1 MKSNTPSR
9 GLDLPLQAPTQTP
22 VGAGQISNVATLPTT
37 TLAPKPLPYYPRTML
52 TAVQFSNSILI
63 NYYITIKDSLYHA
76 CIDFSFNGRPY
87 TFQVTKWAGTGF
99 AYFLSLFHAYIPRD
113 VNMFGSIG
121 SDGSYLGHTQQKECC
136 VIQAC
141 QDVMICLGRI
151 YELHQWNIV
160 DYAIWY
166 RERYRPE
173 LNSYSRYITYITCC
187 CIIHQSFMAGSVQ
200 YVLIEF

>member
-1 MKSNTPSR
+1 MNSNTPS
-9 GLDLPLQAPTQTP
+9 LPLQAPSQTP
-22 VGAGQISNVATLPTT
+22 ARASQTSIVATLPTT
-37 TLAPKPLPYYPRTML
+37 FFTPQSLPYYPRTML
-52 TAVQFSNSILI
+52 TGIQFPNSSQI
-63 NYYITIKDSLYHA
+63 NYYVTIKDSLYNT
-76 CIDFSFNGRPY
+76 CIDFSFVGRPY

-99 AYFLSLFHAYIPRD
+99 AQFLSLFHSYVPRD
-113 VNMFGSIG
+113 VNMFGSMGTDG
-121 SDGSYLGHTQQKECC
+121 SSYLGHTQQKECC

-151 YELHQWNIV
+151 VEVHQWGII

-173 LNSYSRYITYITCC
+173 LNSSYSRCVTYITCC

-200 YVLIEF
+200 YALVEF